1 MDGMRIETEMSEH
14 CEKCVFLP
22 LSFFIASPVHTFQYL
37 QQTDTSNRFLSS
49 RFLSLS
55 ATLLRGREG
64 SEIISMSGW
73 WMETS
78 GKKVEN

>member
-14 CEKCVFLP
+14 CGIIFFLS
-22 LSFFIASPVHTFQYL
+22 LSFFIASPMHTFQYL

-49 RFLSLS
+49 HFLSLS
-55 ATLLRGREG
+55 PLRERREG